1 MLAMKK
7 RTQSRTMQALI
18 MTSLAAL
25 FASCSLFESSV
36 AELRTDVPEIAIY
49 AANFNASQSQFKL
62 HVKYEPNLAASL
74 SGKSPRPA
82 LAVGKFIK
90 IPETR
95 NTFQSLD
102 HLFSE
107 LLLNQSSFY
116 PGLLELGIQDGR
128 QLLLPVS
135 FNLPLVALSKAQE
148 ASMPDNFVV
157 SLDDLER
164 LGSTFNQK
172 TKETF
177 TKMGFG
183 PRWSPEF
190 MYAVIRLHGIDFK
203 QGTTPRWN
211 YLALENG
218 IDHLRMWS
226 ERANESALK
235 EEEFQ
240 FKYLYLPSYRSLEEG
255 RIAYAAMGSSSFF
268 LIPEERRS
276 SLAFRWLSKDG
287 AIPLDDEVVYAGIC
301 RGAEGKQ
308 VAEAFLKWFYTEGT
322 QRKILEDARRFR
334 SIETSFGVAG
344 GFSAIRSV
352 NEKLFPLFYP
362 TLLGRLPPG
371 SYLSVPPALP
381 AYWPDLR
388 REVILPFLV
397 DAMAPMALQDPNSV
411 LESRIGIWLKRRSG
425 F

>member
-1 MLAMKK
+1 MRPRTRTIKALLA
-7 RTQSRTMQALI
+7 I
-18 MTSLAAL
+18 SLAAL
-25 FASCSLFESSV
+25 LASCSLFESTI
-36 AELRTDVPEIAIY
+36 AELRTDVPEMAVY
-49 AANFNASQSQFKL
+49 AASFNASQSQFKI
-62 HVKYEPNLAASL
+62 HVKYEPDLAASL
-74 SGKSPRPA
+74 TGKGTKPA
-82 LAVGKFIK
+82 LVVGKFIK
-90 IPETR
+90 NTETR

-135 FNLPLVALSKAQE
+135 FNLPLIALSKSQE
-148 ASMPDNFVV
+148 AGLPDNFVL
-157 SLDDLER
+157 SLTDLER
-164 LGSTFNQK
+164 LGKEYNQK
-172 TKETF
+172 TKEAF
-177 TKMGFG
+177 TRMGFG

-190 MYAVIRLHGIDFK
+190 IYTVIRLYGIDFK
-203 QGTTPRWN
+203 PGPTPRWN
-211 YLALENG
+211 FLALENG
-218 IDHLRMWS
+218 IEYLKAWS
-226 ERANESALK
+226 ERANESLLK

-240 FKYLYLPSYRSLEEG
+240 FKYLYLPAYRSLEEG
-255 RIAYAAMGSSSFF
+255 RIAFAAMGSSSFF
-268 LIPEERRS
+268 LIPEERRAG
-276 SLAFRWLSKDG
+276 LAFRWLSRDG

-301 RGAEGKQ
+301 RGAKGKQ

-362 TLLGRLPPG
+362 SLLGRLPPG
-371 SYLSVPPALP
+371 SYLSIPPALP

-397 DAMAPMALQDPNSV
+397 DATSAVALENPNGV
-411 LESRIGIWLKRRSG
+411 LESRIQAWMKRRSA

>member
-1 MLAMKK
+1 MLAINK
-7 RTQSRTMQALI
+7 RSRTRTIKAL
-18 MTSLAAL
+18 MATSLAVL
-25 FASCSLFESSV
+25 LASCSLFESNV
-36 AELRTDVPEIAIY
+36 AELRTDVPEMAIY
-49 AANFNASQSQFKL
+49 AASFNAAQSQFKI
-62 HVKYEPNLAASL
+62 HVKYEPRLAASL
-74 SGKSPRPA
+74 TGKGPKPA
-82 LAVGKFIK
+82 LVVGKFIK
-90 IPETR
+90 LPETR
-95 NTFQSLD
+95 TIFQSLD

-116 PGLLELGIQDGR
+116 PGLLELGTQEGR

-135 FNLPLVALSKAQE
+135 FNLPLIALSKSQE
-148 ASMPDNFVV
+148 AAMPDNFVI
-157 SLDDLER
+157 SLADLER
-164 LGSTFNQK
+164 LGSEYNQK

-177 TKMGFG
+177 TRMGFG

-190 MYAVIRLHGIDFK
+190 LYAVIRLLGIDFK
-203 QGTTPRWN
+203 PGTTPRWN
-211 YLALENG
+211 YLALEYG
-218 IDHLRMWS
+218 IAYLRAWS
-226 ERANESALK
+226 ERANESIVK

-276 SLAFRWLSKDG
+276 GLAFRWLSKDG
-287 AIPLDDEVVYAGIC
+287 AIPLDEEVVYAGIC

-322 QRKILEDARRFR
+322 QRKILEDARRYR
-334 SIETSFGVAG
+334 SIESSFGVAG

-362 TLLGRLPPG
+362 SLLGRLPPG

-388 REVILPFLV
+388 AEVILPFLV
-397 DAMAPMALQDPNSV
+397 DALAPVALEDPNGV
-411 LESRIGIWLKRRSG
+411 LESRIAAWMKRRSG

>member
-1 MLAMKK
+1 MIA
-7 RTQSRTMQALI
+7 A
-18 MTSLAAL
+18 SLAAL
-25 FASCSLFESSV
+25 LSSCSLLESNI
-36 AELRTDVPEIAIY
+36 AELRTDVPEMAIY
-49 AANFNASQSQFKL
+49 AASFNASQNQFKI

-74 SGKSPRPA
+74 SGNTPRPA
-82 LAVGKFIK
+82 LAVGKFLK

-116 PGLLELGIQDGR
+116 PGLLELGTQDGR
-128 QLLLPVS
+128 QLLLPIS
-135 FNLPLVALSKAQE
+135 FNLPLVALSKTQE
-148 ASMPDNFVV
+148 SSMPDNFVI
-157 SLDDLER
+157 SLVDLER
-164 LGSTFNQK
+164 LGSEYNQK
-172 TKETF
+172 TKGTF
-177 TKMGFG
+177 TRMGFG

-190 MYAVIRLHGIDFK
+190 MYAVIQLHGIDFK
-203 QGTTPRWN
+203 PGTTPRWN
-211 YLALENG
+211 YLALETG
-218 IDHLRMWS
+218 IEYLRTWS
-226 ERANESALK
+226 ERANESIAK

-240 FKYLYLPSYRSLEEG
+240 FKYLFLPSYRSLEEG
-255 RIAYAAMGSSSFF
+255 RIAYAAMGSSDFF
-268 LIPEERRS
+268 LIPEESRS
-276 SLAFRWLSKDG
+276 SLAFRWLSNNG

-301 RGAEGKQ
+301 RGASGKQ

-322 QRKILEDARRFR
+322 QRKILEDARRYR

-362 TLLGRLPPG
+362 SLLGRLPPG

-381 AYWPDLR
+381 AYWPAFK

-397 DAMAPMALQDPNSV
+397 EAMAPVALSNPNEV
-411 LESRIGIWLKRRSG
+411 LENRIRAWFKRRSG

>member
-1 MLAMKK
+1 MPATKK
-7 RTQSRTMQALI
+7 PTKPRTIKTLI
-18 MTSLAAL
+18 AASLVVL
-25 FASCSLFESSV
+25 LSSCSLLESTV
-36 AELRTDVPEIAIY
+36 AELRTDVPEMAVY
-49 AANFNASQSQFKL
+49 AAYFNASQSQFKI
-62 HVKYEPNLAASL
+62 HVKYEPELAASL
-74 SGKSPRPA
+74 SGNAPKPA
-82 LAVGKFIK
+82 LVVGKFIK
-90 IPETR
+90 IPEAR

-116 PGLLELGIQDGR
+116 PGLLELGTQEGR

-135 FNLPLVALSKAQE
+135 FNLPLIAMSKSQE
-148 ASMPDNFVV
+148 TSMSDNFVI
-157 SLDDLER
+157 SLADLER
-164 LGSTFNQK
+164 LGMEYNQK
-172 TKETF
+172 TKDSF

-183 PRWSPEF
+183 PRWFPDF

-203 QGTTPRWN
+203 PGPSPKWN
-211 YLALENG
+211 HLALETG
-218 IDHLRMWS
+218 IDYLRAWS
-226 ERANESALK
+226 ERANESLEK

-276 SLAFRWLSKDG
+276 TLAFRWLSKDG

-322 QRKILEDARRFR
+322 QKKILDDARRFR
-334 SIETSFGVAG
+334 SIESSFGVAG
-344 GFSAIRSV
+344 GFSSIRAV
-352 NEKLFPLFYP
+352 NEKLFPLYYP
-362 TLLGRLPPG
+362 SLLGRLPPG

-381 AYWPDLR
+381 SYWPDLR
-388 REVILPFLV
+388 HEVILPFLV
-397 DAMAPMALQDPNSV
+397 DAMGPVAIEDPNAV
-411 LESRIGIWLKRRSG
+411 LENRIQAWIKRRSG
-425 F
+425 Y

>member
-1 MLAMKK
+1 MA
-7 RTQSRTMQALI
+7 
-18 MTSLAAL
+18 TSLAAVL
-25 FASCSLFESSV
+25 ASCSLFESSV
-36 AELRTDVPEIAIY
+36 AELRTDVPEMAIY
-49 AANFNASQSQFKL
+49 AASFNASQSHYKI
-62 HVKYEPNLAASL
+62 HVHYEPNLAASL
-74 SGKSPRPA
+74 TGKGPKPA

-135 FNLPLVALSKAQE
+135 FNLPLIALSKTQE
-148 ASMPDNFVV
+148 AGIPDNFVL
-157 SLDDLER
+157 SLVDLER
-164 LGSTFNQK
+164 LGMEYNQK

-177 TKMGFG
+177 TRMGFG

-190 MYAVIRLHGIDFK
+190 MYSVIRLYGIDFK
-203 QGTTPRWN
+203 TGTTPRWN
-211 YLALENG
+211 YFALENG
-218 IDHLRMWS
+218 IDYLRAWS
-226 ERANESALK
+226 ERANESLLK

-240 FKYLYLPSYRSLEEG
+240 FKYLYLPAYRSLEEG

-276 SLAFRWLSKDG
+276 SLAFRWLSRDG
-287 AIPLDDEVVYAGIC
+287 SIPLDDEVVYAGIC

-322 QRKILEDARRFR
+322 QRKILEEARRYR
-334 SIETSFGVAG
+334 SIESSFGIAG
-344 GFSAIRSV
+344 GFSAIRPV

-362 TLLGRLPPG
+362 SLLGRLPPG
-371 SYLSVPPALP
+371 SYLSIPPALP

-397 DAMAPMALQDPNSV
+397 DATAPVALENPNGV
-411 LESRIGIWLKRRSG
+411 LERRIQAWMKRRSA

>member
-1 MLAMKK
+1 MLAMNIQT
-7 RTQSRTMQALI
+7 RTRTTKTLLAI
-18 MTSLAAL
+18 SLGVL
-25 FASCSLFESSV
+25 LASCSLFESNV
-36 AELRTDVPEIAIY
+36 AELRTDVPEMAIY
-49 AANFNASQSQFKL
+49 AANFNASQSQFKI

-74 SGKSPRPA
+74 SGKSPKPA
-82 LAVGKFIK
+82 LAVGKFLK

-116 PGLLELGIQDGR
+116 PGLLELGTQEGR

-135 FNLPLVALSKAQE
+135 FNLPLIALPKSQE
-148 ASMPDNFVV
+148 ASMPDNFVI
-157 SLDDLER
+157 SLADLER
-164 LGSTFNQK
+164 LGMEYNQK
-172 TKETF
+172 TKESF
-177 TKMGFG
+177 TRMGFG

-203 QGTTPRWN
+203 PGTTPRWN

-218 IDHLRMWS
+218 IEYLRAWS
-226 ERANESALK
+226 ERANESVLK

-240 FKYLYLPSYRSLEEG
+240 FKYLYLPAYRSLEEG

-268 LIPEERRS
+268 LIPEERRA

-287 AIPLDDEVVYAGIC
+287 SIPLDEEVVYAGIC

-308 VAEAFLKWFYTEGT
+308 VAEAFLKWFYAEGT

-362 TLLGRLPPG
+362 SLLGRLPPG
-371 SYLSVPPALP
+371 SYLSMPPALP
-381 AYWPDLR
+381 AYWSDLR

-397 DAMAPMALQDPNSV
+397 DAMAPVALEDPNSM
-411 LESRIGIWLKRRSG
+411 LESRIGTWTKRRSG